1 VRRPARVTCVLVLL
15 CVACTQPPP
24 GRKLAS
30 GLARGLIARDG
41 AVAFLLEASHPDDPA
56 VPDDLLAGDLW
67 LDDRKAGS
75 GISMQEGA
83 YAFSPRGSDLAFLA
97 RWRFRE
103 GEGELWVASPANPP
117 RQVAKAAR
125 AFAWSP
131 RGELAFVGRDL
142 LGFGERT
149 VALSGVQG
157 VAWSPDGS
165 RIAARASAAAGGTLW
180 AVDPQSGAAKEMAI
194 ATSDFAFAP
203 DGALA
208 ALGPPPPRGGDRPL
222 LIDGVRVATATAF
235 AFSPDGRE
243 LALLSTGK
251 QPGEATGDLHRLTRS
266 SGASHLVATRVADWR
281 WGGAGDLL
289 CLARYDVRARA
300 GTLSVATAGG
310 AAAEIA
316 AKVQSF
322 SVSGRRV
329 LYLVQA
335 PEKGDFKLELWG
347 VDLSTPRL
355 QPRRF
360 DQGVY
365 GWALSPDGATLY
377 YKARCAGGPRSCS
390 LLRAPFAG
398 GAPEVLA
405 ANVSGFDL
413 SRDGKRILLQ
423 QPHHGAAR
431 AVDLAV
437 LSADGAAPGQVK
449 SLVEEVDPSSRFAD
463 DEGKRVVYAI
473 VAAAKGGVFLAD
485 VP

>member
-1 VRRPARVTCVLVLL
+1 
-15 CVACTQPPP
+15 
-24 GRKLAS
+24 
-30 GLARGLIARDG
+30 
-41 AVAFLLEASHPDDPA
+41 
-56 VPDDLLAGDLW
+56 
-67 LDDRKAGS
+67 
-75 GISMQEGA
+75 
-83 YAFSPRGSDLAFLA
+83 
-97 RWRFRE
+97 
-103 GEGELWVASPANPP
+103 
-117 RQVAKAAR
+117 
-125 AFAWSP
+125 
-131 RGELAFVGRDL
+131 
-142 LGFGERT
+142 
-149 VALSGVQG
+149 
-157 VAWSPDGS
+157 
-165 RIAARASAAAGGTLW
+165 
-180 AVDPQSGAAKEMAI
+180 DPQSGSAKEMAI

-300 GTLSVATAGG
+300 GTL
-310 AAAEIA
+310 
-316 AKVQSF
+316 
-322 SVSGRRV
+322 
-329 LYLVQA
+329 
-335 PEKGDFKLELWG
+335 
-347 VDLSTPRL
+347 
-355 QPRRF
+355 
-360 DQGVY
+360 
-365 GWALSPDGATLY
+365 
-377 YKARCAGGPRSCS
+377 RCAGGPRSCS

-463 DEGKRVVYAI
+463 
-473 VAAAKGGVFLAD
+473 
-485 VP
+485 

>member
-1 VRRPARVTCVLVLL
+1 VYRSALAISLLVLV

-24 GRKLAS
+24 GRKLAE

-41 AVAFLLEASHPDDPA
+41 AVAFLLDASHPDDPA

-75 GISMQEGA
+75 GVSAQEGS

-103 GEGELWVASPANPP
+103 GEGELWVASSANPP

-131 RGELAFVGRDL
+131 RGELAFVGSDL

-157 VAWSPDGS
+157 VAWSPDGN

-180 AVDPQSGAAKEMAI
+180 AVDPQSGSARQIAI

-208 ALGPPPPRGGDRPL
+208 ALGPPPPKGGDRPL
-222 LIDGVRVATATAF
+222 LIDGFRVATATAF
-235 AFSPDGRE
+235 AFSPDGRD
-243 LALLSTGK
+243 LALLSTGN
-251 QPGEATGDLHRLTRS
+251 QPGEATGDLYRLARS
-266 SGASHLVATRVADWR
+266 SGASRLVATRVADWR
-281 WGGAGDLL
+281 WGAAGDLL
-289 CLARYDVRARA
+289 CLGRYDVRARA
-300 GTLSVATAGG
+300 GTLTAAMAGG
-310 AAAEIA
+310 AVDEIA
-316 AKVQSF
+316 ARVQSF

-347 VDLSTPRL
+347 VDLSTPAL

-360 DQGVY
+360 DEGVY
-365 GWALSPDGATLY
+365 GWTLSPDGATLY

-413 SRDGKRILLQ
+413 SRDGRRILLQ

-437 LSADGAAPGQVK
+437 IAAAGVAPGRVK
-449 SLVEEVDPSSRFAD
+449 PFVEEVDPSSRFAD
-463 DEGKRVVYAI
+463 EAGNRVVYAI
-473 VAAAKGGVFLAD
+473 VAAGKGGVFLAD

>member
-1 VRRPARVTCVLVLL
+1 MYRSALVKCILVLL
-15 CVACTQPPP
+15 CVACTQAPP

-30 GLARGLIARDG
+30 GLARGLVARDG
-41 AVAFLLEASHPDDPA
+41 AVAFLLDAAHPDEPG

-75 GISMQEGA
+75 GVSMQEGT
-83 YAFSPRGSDLAFLA
+83 YAFSPRGSELAFLA

-103 GEGELWVASPANPP
+103 GEGELWVASSGGAP

-180 AVDPQSGAAKEMAI
+180 AVDPQSGSAREMAI

-208 ALGPPPPRGGDRPL
+208 ALGTPPPNGGDRPL
-222 LIDGVRVATATAF
+222 LIDGVRVAAATAF

-251 QPGEATGDLHRLTRS
+251 QPGEVTGDLYRLARP
-266 SGASHLVATRVADWR
+266 SGAPRLVASRVAEWR
-281 WGGAGDLL
+281 WGAAGDLL
-289 CLARYDVRARA
+289 CLARYDARARA
-300 GTLSVATAGG
+300 GTLTAAAPGG
-310 AAAEIA
+310 TAAEIA
-316 AKVQSF
+316 GKVQSF

-355 QPRRF
+355 EPRRF
-360 DQGVY
+360 DEGVY
-365 GWALSPDGATLY
+365 GWTLSPDGATLY

-405 ANVSGFDL
+405 ADVSGFDL
-413 SRDGKRILLQ
+413 SRDGKRILVQ
-423 QPHHGAAR
+423 QPHRGSAR

-437 LSADGAAPGQVK
+437 ISAAGDAPGRVK
-449 SLVEEVDPSSRFAD
+449 PFVEEVDPSSRFAD
-463 DEGKRVVYAI
+463 DAGKRVVYAI

>member
-1 VRRPARVTCVLVLL
+1 MYRSALLKCIIVLL
-15 CVACTQPPP
+15 CLACTQAPP

-41 AVAFLLEASHPDDPA
+41 AVAFLLDASHPDDPA
-56 VPDDLLAGDLW
+56 VPDDLLSGDLW

-75 GISMQEGA
+75 GVSMQEGT
-83 YAFSPRGSDLAFLA
+83 YAFSPRGRALAFLA

-103 GEGELWVASPANPP
+103 GEGELWVASSGGAP

-180 AVDPQSGAAKEMAI
+180 AVDPQSGSAREMAI

-208 ALGPPPPRGGDRPL
+208 ALGAPPPKGGDRPL
-222 LIDGVRVATATAF
+222 LIDGVRVAAATAF

-243 LALLSTGK
+243 LALLSTGR
-251 QPGEATGDLHRLTRS
+251 QPGEASGDLFRLARP
-266 SGASHLVATRVADWR
+266 SGAPRLVASRVVEWR
-281 WGGAGDLL
+281 WGAAGDLL
-289 CLARYDVRARA
+289 CLARYDARARA
-300 GTLSVATAGG
+300 GTLTAAAPGG
-310 AAAEIA
+310 TAAEIA
-316 AKVQSF
+316 GKVQSF

-355 QPRRF
+355 EPRRF
-360 DQGVY
+360 DEGVY
-365 GWALSPDGATLY
+365 GWTLSPDGATLY

-390 LLRAPFAG
+390 LLRAPFGG

-405 ANVSGFDL
+405 ADVSGFDL
-413 SRDGKRILLQ
+413 SRDGKRILVQ
-423 QPHHGAAR
+423 QPHRGSAR

-437 LSADGAAPGQVK
+437 ISAAGAAAGRVK
-449 SLVEEVDPSSRFAD
+449 PFVEEVDPSSRFAD
-463 DEGKRVVYAI
+463 DSGRRVVYAI
-473 VAAAKGGVFLAD
+473 VAARKGGVFLAD
-485 VP
+485 LP